1 MFYILED
8 IEMEQVIRVKV
19 RYTLDHLLVLY
30 CDP

>member
-1 MFYILED
+1 MFYIVED
-8 IEMEQVIRVKV
+8 IEIEQVIRVKV

>member
-1 MFYILED
+1 MLYILKD
-8 IEMEQVIRVKV
+8 IETEQVIRVRV

>member
-19 RYTLDHLLVLY
+19 RNTLDHLLVLY

>member
-8 IEMEQVIRVKV
+8 IEIEQVIRVKV